1 MNKIYKKPL
10 AELGFQ
16 FVGKEYLAEGRDEF
30 YYRNQKIDQ
39 SQYRSLTQR
48 EIAILEANLNEAEN
62 WKDIFVK
69 EGFNAA
75 LVKNCR
81 FFGINRIGILE
92 HCFLE
97 FKNLRMPVGIYN
109 STIISCDF
117 GDNVAID
124 RVNMLSH
131 YQVGNEVMIL
141 QVNELATTATAKFG
155 NGIVKQGE
163 EEKIRIWL
171 ELGNENGGRK
181 VIPFL
186 SMKPGDAYL
195 WTRNRDDQDLQAK
208 YMEMTLKEFSSDRG
222 FYGQIGDRTVIKNT
236 GIIKDVNMGS
246 DTYIKGANKLK
257 NLSILSLPDAPSQ
270 IGEGCELV
278 NGIIHEGCRIFYGVK
293 AVRFILASHSHL
305 KYGARLINS
314 YLGSNSTISC
324 CEVLNAL
331 IYPAHE
337 QHHNNSF
344 LCAAM
349 VQGQSNMAAGA
360 TLGSNHNSRGA
371 DGELQAG
378 RGFWP
383 GLSVALK
390 HNSKFASF
398 NLISK
403 GNYPAEIHNPIPF
416 SLLGNDDQ
424 TGGLLI
430 IPAYWFQY
438 NMYAIARNAWK
449 FEARD
454 QRLVKD
460 DLLEF
465 DYLAPDTVFELLN
478 AIQLFQQWVGSSLDT
493 NEKDKVILQEIG
505 KKWLGNPANEQVPLD
520 VWVSGIENS
529 KRKTKIAKVY
539 KAYHIYKD
547 LLAFHAAKE
556 LLATMER
563 RQTQDSFELLKTT
576 IQESTP
582 IVDWENVGGQ
592 LIPKSSLKHLKDSI
606 VAGSINSWKQ
616 VHQFYQ
622 DQAAL
627 YPDQKFENALNAYM
641 QISGTKELYQKDFFK
656 QWMQKA
662 IDVSAM
668 LSNGILNSR
677 KKDFQDPFRLAMFGN
692 EKEMVKVIGDYQSNE
707 FIHEA
712 QKKHLTFVE
721 SLKSITDLNHKS

>member
-10 AELGFQ
+10 AELGYQ
-16 FVGKEYLAEGRDEF
+16 FVGKEFLSEGRDEF
-30 YYRNQKIDQ
+30 YYRNQNIEQ
-39 SQYRSLTQR
+39 SQFRTLTSR
-48 EIAILEANLNEAEN
+48 EISILEANLNEAEN

-69 EGFNAA
+69 DGFNAS

-81 FFGINRIGILE
+81 FFGINRIGVLE

-109 STIISCDF
+109 STIISSDF

-124 RVNMLSH
+124 RVNLLSH
-131 YQVGNEVMIL
+131 YQIGNEVMIL
-141 QVNELATTATAKFG
+141 QVNELATTATGKFG

-186 SMKPGDAYL
+186 KMKPGDAYL
-195 WTRNRDDQDLQAK
+195 WTRDREDKALQAK
-208 YMEMTLKEFSSDRG
+208 YFEMTLKEFSSDRG

-344 LCAAM
+344 LCAA
-349 VQGQSNMAAGA
+349 VIQGQSNMAAGA

-424 TGGLLI
+424 TGNLLI

-465 DYLAPDTVFELLN
+465 DYLAPDTVFELLH
-478 AIQLFQQWVGSSLDT
+478 AINLFEQWVGESIDPLQ
-493 NEKDKVILQEIG
+493 KDVSMLKNSG
-505 KKWLGNPANEQVPLD
+505 KKWLENPDNQHTPID
-520 VWVSGIENS
+520 IWVSGIENS
-529 KRKTKIAKVY
+529 KKKTKVAKVFM
-539 KAYHIYKD
+539 AYHIFKD
-547 LLAFHAAKE
+547 LLAYHAAKE
-556 LLATMER
+556 LVATMER
-563 RQTQDSFELLKTT
+563 NETIDSINLLKTT
-576 IQESTP
+576 IQNSTP

-592 LIPKSSLKHLKDSI
+592 LIPKSALRQLKDAI
-606 VAGSINSWKQ
+606 VAGSIHSWGQ
-616 VHQFYQ
+616 V
-622 DQAAL
+622 
-627 YPDQKFENALNAYM
+627 
-641 QISGTKELYQKDFFK
+641 
-656 QWMQKA
+656 
-662 IDVSAM
+662 
-668 LSNGILNSR
+668 
-677 KKDFQDPFRLAMFGN
+677 
-692 EKEMVKVIGDYQSNE
+692 
-707 FIHEA
+707 
-712 QKKHLTFVE
+712 
-721 SLKSITDLNHKS
+721 